1 MRELSTVAAISTSLG
16 TGAIGI
22 VRMTGPESVEICDRL
37 FQGGNG
43 PLAGAESHTLHYG
56 CIADPDDGQLVDEV
70 LVSVMR
76 GPATYTREDIVEINC
91 HGGPVA
97 QQGVMS
103 LLLKQGAGLATPGE
117 FTRRAFLNGR
127 IDLVQAESVAQI
139 VSAKTEAGLRVAVS
153 QLEGSLSQEIAAVRG
168 EALHVLAA
176 VEAGIDFS
184 DEDIESLDR
193 QGVSERLADV
203 GERLESLIDT
213 AFVGRVLCEGVRT
226 AIVGK
231 TNVGKS
237 SLLNALLMRDRAIV
251 TEIPG
256 TTRDTIEEI
265 INIGG
270 IPLQLIDTA
279 GLRPGGDKVERI
291 GVERSRRAMEEANL
305 VLCLFDGSEAEDDQ
319 DRALFTSVPADRTIF
334 VINKADLFR
343 GQQPRFNR
351 GLLPTEPVVI
361 SAMTRQGLA
370 ELRGKISSLIL
381 GGSLPPLEG
390 PIVTHERHKHLLLQ
404 ALSSIEV
411 ARQGVAAGLGE
422 ELLAEE
428 LREALAH
435 LGEITG
441 EEIVEDLL
449 DRIFQEFC
457 IGK

>member
-1 MRELSTVAAISTSLG
+1 
-16 TGAIGI
+16 
-22 VRMTGPESVEICDRL
+22 MTGPEAVEICDRL
-37 FQGGNG
+37 FRGKSG
-43 PLAGAESHTLHYG
+43 PLADAATHTLHYG
-56 CIADPDDGQLVDEV
+56 SIADTGEGDLVDEV

-97 QQGVMS
+97 QQRVLS
-103 LLLKQGAGLATPGE
+103 LLLKYGAELATPGE

-139 VSAKTEAGLRVAVS
+139 VSAKTEAGLRVAMS
-153 QLEGSLSQEIAAVRG
+153 QLEGSLSDEIDGIRDELLGVM
-168 EALHVLAA
+168 AA

-184 DEDIESLDR
+184 DEDIEGLDR
-193 QGVSERLADV
+193 EGAAGKLEQV
-203 GERLESLIDT
+203 GERLDRLIES

-231 TNVGKS
+231 PNVGKS
-237 SLLNALLMRDRAIV
+237 SLLNSLLMRDRAIV

-279 GLRPGGDKVERI
+279 GLRPGGDEVERM
-291 GVERSRRAMEEANL
+291 GVERSRRAMGEANL
-305 VLCLFDGSEAEDDQ
+305 VLCLFDGSQPEDDH
-319 DRALFTSVPADRTIF
+319 DRALVTSVPAERTVF

-343 GQQPRFNR
+343 GQQPRFN
-351 GLLPTEPVVI
+351 GGVLPSEPVVI
-361 SAMTRQGLA
+361 SAMTRQGLS
-370 ELRGKISSLIL
+370 ELRERISSLIL

-404 ALSSIEV
+404 AFTAVGL
-411 ARQGVAAGLGE
+411 ARQGLSAGLGE

-428 LREALAH
+428 LRGALSS

-441 EEIVEDLL
+441 DEIVDDLL